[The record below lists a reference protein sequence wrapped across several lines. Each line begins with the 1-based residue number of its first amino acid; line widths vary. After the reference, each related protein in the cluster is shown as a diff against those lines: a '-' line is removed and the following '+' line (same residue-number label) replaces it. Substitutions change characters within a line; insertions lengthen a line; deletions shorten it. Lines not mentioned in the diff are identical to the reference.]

1 MFNLSPKEDKFFDM
15 FVTYAETIHK
25 SSVLLKEFLMD
36 VSNPREKYKVIKD
49 LEHQADTHLHDLFE
63 ELNKSFITPI
73 DREDIHMIGRTLDDI
88 IDKIDVTSSRIVMFN
103 VTEVRPQAIAFA
115 DVIIQAT
122 KQVISLM
129 TELKVMKKSK
139 ALPEIIKDI
148 NLLEDNGDLIFRE
161 AVSELFN
168 GQTDTLEV
176 IKWKEIFEKLE
187 GSLNSCENLANI
199 VDGVVM
205 KNA

>member
-25 SSVLLKEFLMD
+25 SAVLLKDFLMD
-36 VSNPREKYKVIKD
+36 VSNPQEKYTAIKD
-49 LEHQADTHLHDLFE
+49 LEHSGDHQLHKIFE

-88 IDKIDVTSSRIVMFN
+88 IDEIDVTSSRIVIFN
-103 VTEVRPQAIAFA
+103 ITEVRPQAIAFC
-115 DVIIQAT
+115 DVLVKAT
-122 KQVISLM
+122 KEVIKLM
-129 TELKVMKKSK
+129 TELKTMKKSK
-139 ALPEIIKDI
+139 MLPQIIKDV
-148 NLLEDNGDLIFRE
+148 NHCEDEGDLIFRD
-161 AVSELFN
+161 AITELFN
-168 GQTDTLEV
+168 GSTADLEV

-187 GSLNSCENLANI
+187 SSLNCCETLANI

>member
-15 FVTYAETIHK
+15 FVTFSETIHK

-36 VSNPREKYKVIKD
+36 VSNPQEKYTAIKD
-49 LEHQADTHLHDLFE
+49 LEHEGDQLLHNIYE

-88 IDKIDVTSSRIVMFN
+88 IDAIDVTSSRIVMFN
-103 VTEVRPQAIAFA
+103 IAEVKPQAIEFC
-115 DVIIQAT
+115 DIIVQAT
-122 KQVISLM
+122 KEIIKLM
-129 TELKVMKKSK
+129 SELKTMKKSK
-139 ALPEIIKDI
+139 ILPNLIKDI
-148 NLLEDNGDLIFRE
+148 NHFEDEGDLIFRE
-161 AVSELFN
+161 AISELFN
-168 GQTDTLEV
+168 GRTDTLEV

-187 GSLNSCENLANI
+187 ASLNRCENLANI